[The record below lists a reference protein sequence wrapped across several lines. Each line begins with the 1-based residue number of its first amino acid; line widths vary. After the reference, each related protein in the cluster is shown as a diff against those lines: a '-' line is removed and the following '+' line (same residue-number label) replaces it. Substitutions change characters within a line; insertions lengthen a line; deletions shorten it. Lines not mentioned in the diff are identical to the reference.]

1 MRLGLS
7 YILIATVLFNCPVQ
21 VKPRNCWSYSD
32 KFNNDVKPISTTQIG
47 EEGATPAILE
57 EVCRDFCLRNEDCQ
71 AVLLDLRSW
80 SCSGYGEK
88 GHKRVRGHEEVAL
101 AFRRCLK
108 VQNGKFETFDK
119 SFDHLFNFKLLY
131 HPVYRYGGSPPS

>member
-1 MRLGLS
+1 MRLSLS
-7 YILIATVLFNCPVQ
+7 YFVLATVLFNYQ
-21 VKPRNCWSYSD
+21 VHVKARNCWSYSD
-32 KFNNDVKPISTTQIG
+32 KFDNDVIPTRSTQISG
-47 EEGATPAILE
+47 EGATPAILE
-57 EVCRDFCLRNEDCQ
+57 EVCREFCLKNGDCR

-88 GHKRVRGHEEVAL
+88 DHERVRGHEEVAL

-119 SFDHLFNFKLLY
+119 SSD
-131 HPVYRYGGSPPS
+131 